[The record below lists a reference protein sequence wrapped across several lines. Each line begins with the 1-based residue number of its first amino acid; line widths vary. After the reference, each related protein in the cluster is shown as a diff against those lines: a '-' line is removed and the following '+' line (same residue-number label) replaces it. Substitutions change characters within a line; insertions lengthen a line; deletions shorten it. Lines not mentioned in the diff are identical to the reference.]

1 LGFIDDCYM
10 ALKDYSKAL
19 EVNEKSFQTALKLG
33 GTSQNVLT
41 LMLRLGTGYL
51 LVLKNYE
58 KAIESYDKVCH
69 DEILLVTREG

>member
-1 LGFIDDCYM
+1 
-10 ALKDYSKAL
+10 
-19 EVNEKSFQTALKLG
+19 
-33 GTSQNVLT
+33 VLT
-41 LMLRLGTGYL
+41 LMLRLGNSYL